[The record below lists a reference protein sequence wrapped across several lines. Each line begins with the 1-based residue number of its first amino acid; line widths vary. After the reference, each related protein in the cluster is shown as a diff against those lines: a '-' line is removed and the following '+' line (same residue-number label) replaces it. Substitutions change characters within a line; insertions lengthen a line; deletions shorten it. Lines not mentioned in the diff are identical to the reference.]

1 MAIFRQY
8 YNAMW
13 AVILFYQQRVNSL
26 TLATLSARNSI
37 WQSEKS
43 SDKRNQRQKQF
54 HVHHLLDSLLLTQS

>member
-37 WQSEKS
+37 WHSKNLATKETSVKRS
-43 SDKRNQRQKQF
+43 S
-54 HVHHLLDSLLLTQS
+54 VYSTL